1 MQLDDVNILKTER
14 TRYIIVWS
22 KFKIG
27 SSFFW
32 PCYGIDCP
40 QAKEEVLRK
49 AKRAKVKVKMKLQTE
64 EEVQGLRVWR
74 VG

>member
-1 MQLDDVNILKTER
+1 MQHDDVNILRIGGARHT
-14 TRYIIVWS
+14 IAWS

-32 PCYGIDCP
+32 PCFGNCSE
-40 QAKEEVLRK
+40 AKEEVSRK
-49 AKRAKVKVKMKLQTE
+49 AKIAHVKIKIKLQTE
-64 EEVQGLRVWR
+64 EGLQGLRVWR